1 MMLKLLLNFLPLK
14 ELVVLTS
21 KFLEN
26 EAKWIES
33 EKLKYFKDGEILV
46 VKSVDCW
53 SKIYYL

>member
-33 EKLKYFKDGEILV
+33 EKLKYFKDGEILI
-46 VKSVDCW
+46 VKTVDCC
-53 SKIYYL
+53 